1 MREKS
6 RVYKYQ
12 KRCDAYTHN
21 GAGNSFETRKG
32 ANDMQA
38 ATKQTVN
45 AESVKNA
52 IANKI
57 DSVGFTSWIA
67 PLQFAVVDGCLNLIA
82 HNQFAADYV
91 KNAYGEI
98 VSGVASEFGLNV
110 NIFVRSA
117 TPVVNTANDNVVCAY
132 APEAKK
138 TFAQK
143 QTGFDAFICSDE
155 NMFVVAACKK
165 IAMGGASF
173 SQLFMY
179 GPSGC
184 GKSLLTSA
192 ICNEASGHVVMMS
205 GGQFVAEF
213 TRSLRD
219 KTVFSFKD
227 FCRNCDTFI
236 LDDVCVLAGKHA
248 TTEEFLQLVM
258 DLHNAGKNVV
268 LTANVAPNALTG
280 FDRRIQSLFASGL
293 VVDVAAPN
301 AYVRRQMLIRG
312 GVDCGVADELSKQT
326 AADGHL
332 VNGVISKI
340 KTYSELMGERVDM
353 DVAAKLLGNTLEK
366 NKTPLS
372 MVKAMCEKM
381 CLSYDEICG
390 NSRTRRLVRARQIMM
405 AALKNSTGLSLTEI
419 GNVCGGRDHATVVY
433 ALNQIEN
440 QKASDLILN
449 AEIEDMI
456 KLCK

>member
-1 MREKS
+1 MQG
-6 RVYKYQ
+6 VL
-12 KRCDAYTHN
+12 YTLK
-21 GAGNSFETRKG
+21 GAEAGNSFNIRKG

-38 ATKQTVN
+38 ATKQIVN

-67 PLQFAVVDGCLNLIA
+67 PLQFVVVNGCLNLIA

-91 KNAYGEI
+91 ENAYGEVI
-98 VSGVASEFGLNV
+98 SDVAAEFSLDF
-110 NIFVRSA
+110 NISVRSA

-132 APEAKK
+132 VPETKK
-138 TFAQK
+138 TFTNK
-143 QTGFDAFICSDE
+143 QNGFDAFICSDE
-155 NMFVVAACKK
+155 NMFAVAACKK

-173 SQLFMY
+173 SQMFLY

-184 GKSLLTSA
+184 GKSLLMSA
-192 ICNEASGHVVMMS
+192 ICNESSGHVVMMS

-219 KTVFSFKD
+219 KTIFSFKD
-227 FCRNCDTFI
+227 FCRDCDTFI
-236 LDDVCVLAGKHA
+236 LDDVCALAGKHA
-248 TTEEFLQLVM
+248 TTDEFLQLVM
-258 DLHNAGKNVV
+258 DLHSAGKNIV
-268 LTANVAPNALTG
+268 LTANVAPNALNG
-280 FDRRIQSLFASGL
+280 FDRHIQSLLASGL
-293 VVDVAAPN
+293 VVDLVAPN
-301 AYVRRQMLIRG
+301 ANVRKNMLIRG
-312 GVDCGVADELSKQT
+312 GVDCGVADELSKRI

-381 CLSYDEICG
+381 CVSYDEICG

-405 AALKNSTGLSLTEI
+405 AALKNATGLSLSEI

-433 ALNQIEN
+433 ALNQIES

-449 AEIEDMI
+449 AEIDDMI